1 MSQYGYGR
9 AGANPYDQRGGDTQ
23 PYAQPSYGGQPSPQY
38 GRQPYSQPAMGRDD
52 YAGQYACAH
61 EGGDDAHLSSTGQNV
76 EMEPLAQN
84 GSQFG
89 QAADPNAILNA
100 CREVDRGIQEIKE
113 AMRRLAIPQQHA
125 LDDPGSNSSAE
136 LGNANSEIMAMF
148 RNLTGKVKDI
158 KLKPE
163 SGSPRNSAQVGKID
177 RDLKECRQKYLQTDA
192 EFNNKVKEQAMRQYR
207 IVRPDATEQEV
218 RAAAEDPGQQMFS
231 QAMMQSDRRG
241 QSRAVLSA
249 VQDRNAAIKKI
260 ESQMI
265 ELAEMFQDMD
275 NLVVQQEAAV
285 VNIEMKGEE
294 VVENLDK
301 GNEQIGTAIQSARNT
316 RKWKWWCLGIC
327 VLIVIIIVVIVLI
340 YKFVIQNNGSSKR
353 KRFVLP
359 DFVSA
364 DQLAPGRHVLAGQ
377 PWSSKSVIPGQDW
390 APPSSAA
397 VAPGADWIPTSRKFR
412 RFAA

>member
-9 AGANPYDQRGGDTQ
+9 AGANPYDQRGGQSQQYQQ
-23 PYAQPSYGGQPSPQY
+23 PVYGGGPSPQY
-38 GRQPYSQPAMGRDD
+38 GSQQYAAPAMGRDD
-52 YAGQYACAH
+52 YA
-61 EGGDDAHLSSTGQNV
+61 GQNV

-89 QAADPNAILNA
+89 QTDPNAILNA
-100 CREVDRGIQEIKE
+100 CRDIDRGIADIRK
-113 AMRRLAIPQQHA
+113 AMEDMRKGPQRDA
-125 LDDPGSNSSAE
+125 LDNPGSNTSE
-136 LGNANSEIMAMF
+136 GLGNANSEILAMF

-158 KLKPE
+158 KQKPE
-163 SGSPRNSAQVGKID
+163 SGSPRNSPQVGKVD
-177 RDLKECRQKYLQTDA
+177 RELKKTRKEYLTLDA

-218 RAAAEDPGQQMFS
+218 RQAVEDPNQQMFS
-231 QAMMQSDRRG
+231 QALMQSDRRG
-241 QSRAVLSA
+241 QSRAVLSD

-294 VVENLDK
+294 VVDNMDK

-327 VLIVIIIVVIVLI
+327 VLIIIIIVVVILI
-340 YKFVIQNNGSSKR
+340 YKFVIQNNNNGGGGNTTTA
-353 KRFVLP
+353 KRFVLSEIFP
-359 DFVSA
+359 SEKLTSA
-364 DQLAPGRHVLAGQ
+364 HRVISGQ
-377 PWSSKSVIPGQDW
+377 PWANGDAVVAGKPFL
-390 APPSSAA
+390 PSDG
-397 VAPGADWIPTSRKFR
+397 VVPTLKRFR